1 MTHRSLHLSYSR
13 YNSNLWTSSTLRTEN
28 ISRKNNMEIPH
39 VNRWTAWSC
48 VLYTFA
54 AIPPSPS
61 LGLFI
66 PFFSLNKGYPGLAA
80 MQAFLLHCL
89 SLQALRRG
97 AVKRRKGLVFRKML
111 HSGKIPKKF
120 GQNLAKIQQKFSKI
134 PATFLCWLPL
144 CNITFSHFLTSDVR
158 KK

>member
-1 MTHRSLHLSYSR
+1 
-13 YNSNLWTSSTLRTEN
+13 
-28 ISRKNNMEIPH
+28 MEIPH

-111 HSGKIPKKF
+111 HFGKIPKKI
-120 GQNLAKIQQKFSKI
+120 GKNLAKFRK
-134 PATFLCWLPL
+134 
-144 CNITFSHFLTSDVR
+144 FLTNFAKFCL
-158 KK
+158 KKQQNFQQFLTKILRLENGAKECIV

>member
-1 MTHRSLHLSYSR
+1 
-13 YNSNLWTSSTLRTEN
+13 
-28 ISRKNNMEIPH
+28 MEIPH

-97 AVKRRKGLVFRKML
+97 AVKRRKGLV
-111 HSGKIPKKF
+111 I
-120 GQNLAKIQQKFSKI
+120 QNNSEFFSQ
-134 PATFLCWLPL
+134 
-144 CNITFSHFLTSDVR
+144 NSEFSANF
-158 KK
+158 

>member
-1 MTHRSLHLSYSR
+1 
-13 YNSNLWTSSTLRTEN
+13 
-28 ISRKNNMEIPH
+28 MEIPH

-97 AVKRRKGLVFRKML
+97 AVKRRKGLVFKKML
-111 HSGKIPKKF
+111 HFGKIPKNISK
-120 GQNLAKIQQKFSKI
+120 NSTKFSKNS
-134 PATFLCWLPL
+134 ATFWQHL
-144 CNITFSHFLTSDVR
+144 VR
-158 KK
+158 KFNQQNFSNF

>member
-1 MTHRSLHLSYSR
+1 
-13 YNSNLWTSSTLRTEN
+13 
-28 ISRKNNMEIPH
+28 MEIPH

-97 AVKRRKGLVFRKML
+97 AVKRRKGLVK
-111 HSGKIPKKF
+111 
-120 GQNLAKIQQKFSKI
+120 QKYDEI
-134 PATFLCWLPL
+134 L
-144 CNITFSHFLTSDVR
+144 V
-158 KK
+158 

>member
-1 MTHRSLHLSYSR
+1 
-13 YNSNLWTSSTLRTEN
+13 
-28 ISRKNNMEIPH
+28 MEIPH

-97 AVKRRKGLVFRKML
+97 AVKRRKGLVNKKNDKICSKPVIKFFEKSEKMVNIL
-111 HSGKIPKKF
+111 TR
-120 GQNLAKIQQKFSKI
+120 FSLKY
-134 PATFLCWLPL
+134 
-144 CNITFSHFLTSDVR
+144 
-158 KK
+158 

>member
-1 MTHRSLHLSYSR
+1 
-13 YNSNLWTSSTLRTEN
+13 
-28 ISRKNNMEIPH
+28 MEIPH

-97 AVKRRKGLVFRKML
+97 AVKRRKGLVRRKMQNSMKKL
-111 HSGKIPKKF
+111 KKSEIQLFNREKKLAIFNEKFEIRERWDSIPKRCKVR
-120 GQNLAKIQQKFSKI
+120 LWI
-134 PATFLCWLPL
+134 PKT
-144 CNITFSHFLTSDVR
+144 V
-158 KK
+158 

>member
-1 MTHRSLHLSYSR
+1 
-13 YNSNLWTSSTLRTEN
+13 
-28 ISRKNNMEIPH
+28 MEIPH

-97 AVKRRKGLVFRKML
+97 AVKRRKGLVSQKNAKFDTTNEINRKFII
-111 HSGKIPKKF
+111 HSRKNADDF
-120 GQNLAKIQQKFSKI
+120 
-134 PATFLCWLPL
+134 WLKL
-144 CNITFSHFLTSDVR
+144 
-158 KK
+158 

>member
-1 MTHRSLHLSYSR
+1 
-13 YNSNLWTSSTLRTEN
+13 
-28 ISRKNNMEIPH
+28 MEIPH

-54 AIPPSPS
+54 AIPPSPL

-97 AVKRRKGLVFRKML
+97 AVKRRKGLVRRKM
-111 HSGKIPKKF
+111 HNSIQKMKKSEIHYWIVFIRENMLTIF
-120 GQNLAKIQQKFSKI
+120 G
-134 PATFLCWLPL
+134 
-144 CNITFSHFLTSDVR
+144 
-158 KK
+158 

>member
-111 HSGKIPKKF
+111 HFGKIPKKF
-120 GQNLAKIQQKFSKI
+120 GENLARFNKKFSKI
-134 PATFLCWLPL
+134 LAKFANFWEKKYSK
-144 CNITFSHFLTSDVR
+144 NFSNF
-158 KK
+158 

>member
-1 MTHRSLHLSYSR
+1 
-13 YNSNLWTSSTLRTEN
+13 
-28 ISRKNNMEIPH
+28 MEIPH

-97 AVKRRKGLVFRKML
+97 AVKRRKGLVFKIMLISVICRILQNFSEIFAKML
-111 HSGKIPKKF
+111 TT
-120 GQNLAKIQQKFSKI
+120 N
-134 PATFLCWLPL
+134 
-144 CNITFSHFLTSDVR
+144 
-158 KK
+158 

>member
-1 MTHRSLHLSYSR
+1 
-13 YNSNLWTSSTLRTEN
+13 
-28 ISRKNNMEIPH
+28 MEIPH

-111 HSGKIPKKF
+111 HFGKIPKKI
-120 GQNLAKIQQKFSKI
+120 GKHLAKFRK
-134 PATFLCWLPL
+134 
-144 CNITFSHFLTSDVR
+144 FLTNFAKFCL
-158 KK
+158 KKQQNFQQFLTKILRLENGAKECIV

>member
-1 MTHRSLHLSYSR
+1 
-13 YNSNLWTSSTLRTEN
+13 
-28 ISRKNNMEIPH
+28 MEIPH

-97 AVKRRKGLVFRKML
+97 AVKRRKGLVFQKNAALNFLGKSRKNL
-111 HSGKIPKKF
+111 VKI
-120 GQNLAKIQQKFSKI
+120 
-134 PATFLCWLPL
+134 
-144 CNITFSHFLTSDVR
+144 
-158 KK
+158 

>member
-1 MTHRSLHLSYSR
+1 
-13 YNSNLWTSSTLRTEN
+13 
-28 ISRKNNMEIPH
+28 MEIPH

-97 AVKRRKGLVFRKML
+97 AVKRRKGLVSSKNDEYENKVANICEYCRKHNEL
-111 HSGKIPKKF
+111 SFFQTNF
-120 GQNLAKIQQKFSKI
+120 GG
-134 PATFLCWLPL
+134 
-144 CNITFSHFLTSDVR
+144 
-158 KK
+158 

>member
-111 HSGKIPKKF
+111 HFGKIPKKF
-120 GQNLAKIQQKFSKI
+120 GQHFAKICRFYLKNQQKFQ
-134 PATFLCWLPL
+134 
-144 CNITFSHFLTSDVR
+144 HFLTIKLRLENSA
-158 KK
+158 KECIL

>member
-1 MTHRSLHLSYSR
+1 
-13 YNSNLWTSSTLRTEN
+13 
-28 ISRKNNMEIPH
+28 MEIPH

-97 AVKRRKGLVFRKML
+97 AVKRRKGLVGRKT
-111 HSGKIPKKF
+111 HDGSYDGD
-120 GQNLAKIQQKFSKI
+120 LAKILEKGGFKI
-134 PATFLCWLPL
+134 KALLIGGQEP
-144 CNITFSHFLTSDVR
+144 NEESDLMGG
-158 KK
+158 KYGLQEQIQE

>member
-1 MTHRSLHLSYSR
+1 
-13 YNSNLWTSSTLRTEN
+13 
-28 ISRKNNMEIPH
+28 MEIPH

-97 AVKRRKGLVFRKML
+97 AVKRRKGLVRRKM
-111 HSGKIPKKF
+111 
-120 GQNLAKIQQKFSKI
+120 QNLTRKMKNQKFAENSE
-134 PATFLCWLPL
+134 FCE
-144 CNITFSHFLTSDVR
+144 

>member
-1 MTHRSLHLSYSR
+1 
-13 YNSNLWTSSTLRTEN
+13 
-28 ISRKNNMEIPH
+28 MEIPH

-97 AVKRRKGLVFRKML
+97 AVKRRKGLVIKISLDFGAILPEFFAIFPFTSRSIQAGFRDRNQFRRTL
-111 HSGKIPKKF
+111 HAPRCS
-120 GQNLAKIQQKFSKI
+120 LFSALSCARPQAAALRDKGS
-134 PATFLCWLPL
+134 F
-144 CNITFSHFLTSDVR
+144 F
-158 KK
+158 

>member
-1 MTHRSLHLSYSR
+1 
-13 YNSNLWTSSTLRTEN
+13 
-28 ISRKNNMEIPH
+28 MEIPH
-39 VNRWTAWSC
+39 VNRCTAWSC
-48 VLYTFA
+48 VLHTFA

-111 HSGKIPKKF
+111 HFGKIPQNYWPNFSRMQQNSDRGCKILKK
-120 GQNLAKIQQKFSKI
+120 ISKKLSKS
-134 PATFLCWLPL
+134 F
-144 CNITFSHFLTSDVR
+144 
-158 KK
+158 

>member
-1 MTHRSLHLSYSR
+1 
-13 YNSNLWTSSTLRTEN
+13 
-28 ISRKNNMEIPH
+28 MEIPH

-97 AVKRRKGLVFRKML
+97 AVKRRKGLVK
-111 HSGKIPKKF
+111 
-120 GQNLAKIQQKFSKI
+120 QKNGEIFSK
-134 PATFLCWLPL
+134 LVKKSE
-144 CNITFSHFLTSDVR
+144 NIAHILTRFSLKF
-158 KK
+158 

>member
-1 MTHRSLHLSYSR
+1 
-13 YNSNLWTSSTLRTEN
+13 
-28 ISRKNNMEIPH
+28 MEIPH

-111 HSGKIPKKF
+111 HFGKIPKIF
-120 GQNLAKIQQKFSKI
+120 DQHLAKFSKR
-134 PATFLCWLPL
+134 
-144 CNITFSHFLTSDVR
+144 LT
-158 KK
+158 KFAKFC

>member
-1 MTHRSLHLSYSR
+1 
-13 YNSNLWTSSTLRTEN
+13 
-28 ISRKNNMEIPH
+28 MEIPH

-97 AVKRRKGLVFRKML
+97 AVKRRKGLVFQKNAAFCENPEKNLLNLMKMQQNSRKICEIL
-111 HSGKIPKKF
+111 GKNSKKF
-120 GQNLAKIQQKFSKI
+120 SNF
-134 PATFLCWLPL
+134 
-144 CNITFSHFLTSDVR
+144 
-158 KK
+158 

>member
-1 MTHRSLHLSYSR
+1 
-13 YNSNLWTSSTLRTEN
+13 
-28 ISRKNNMEIPH
+28 MEIPH

-97 AVKRRKGLVFRKML
+97 AVKRRKGLVRRKMQN
-111 HSGKIPKKF
+111 STQKMKKIGNSIIQSRKNVDDFWLKF
-120 GQNLAKIQQKFSKI
+120 
-134 PATFLCWLPL
+134 
-144 CNITFSHFLTSDVR
+144 
-158 KK
+158 

>member
-1 MTHRSLHLSYSR
+1 
-13 YNSNLWTSSTLRTEN
+13 
-28 ISRKNNMEIPH
+28 MEIPH

-111 HSGKIPKKF
+111 HFGKIPKKI
-120 GQNLAKIQQKFSKI
+120 GKNLAKFSK
-134 PATFLCWLPL
+134 
-144 CNITFSHFLTSDVR
+144 FLTNFAKFR
-158 KK
+158 LKKQQNFQQFLTKILRLENGAKECIV